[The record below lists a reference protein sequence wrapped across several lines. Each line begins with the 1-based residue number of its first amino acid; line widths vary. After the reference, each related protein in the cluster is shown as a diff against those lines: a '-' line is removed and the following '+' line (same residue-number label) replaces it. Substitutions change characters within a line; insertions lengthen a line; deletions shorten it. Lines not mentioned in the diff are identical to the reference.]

1 MDTHPTPPAQPLTI
15 AETARR
21 LNVHRQTVISLIDRG
36 ELRATKIGQQWRVS
50 ASSVDELLA
59 PLEA

>member
-1 MDTHPTPPAQPLTI
+1 MDTQTTPTAPLTI

-21 LNVHRQTVISLIDRG
+21 LNVHRQTVISLIERG
-36 ELRATKIGQQWRVS
+36 ELRAVKVGQQWRVS
-50 ASSVDELLA
+50 AASVDELLA